1 MFHLDDLEP
10 SVRRKYGDITD
21 REYYDF
27 WASTGSQA
35 YQQSSRSSP
44 RYGTSTA

>member
-35 YQQSSRSSP
+35 YQQSKP
-44 RYGTSTA
+44 LITSL